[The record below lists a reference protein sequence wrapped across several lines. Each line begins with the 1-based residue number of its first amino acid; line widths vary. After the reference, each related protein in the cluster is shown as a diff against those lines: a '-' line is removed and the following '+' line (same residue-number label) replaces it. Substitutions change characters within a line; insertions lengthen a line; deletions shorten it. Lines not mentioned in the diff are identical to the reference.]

1 MSPLLSLL
9 LSVAAAVTFALG
21 GVCMKYSEGLTRPVP
36 TALLFVLFC
45 AGAAAQTL
53 AMSQAE
59 MGSTYILVLGLE
71 SVLAF
76 TLGVLIFKESAPPVR
91 ILAVLLVTA
100 GIVLLR
106 R

>member
-1 MSPLLSLL
+1 VNLL
-9 LSVAAAVTFALG
+9 LSVAAAVAFALG

-36 TALLFVLFC
+36 TALLFILFC

-53 AMSQAE
+53 AMRQSE

-71 SVLAF
+71 SILAF
-76 TLGVLIFKESAPPVR
+76 VLGVLIFSESAAPIR

>member
-1 MSPLLSLL
+1 MFLL
-9 LSVAAAVTFALG
+9 LATGAAVAFALG
-21 GVCMKYSEGLTRPVP
+21 GVCMKLSDGLTRPVP
-36 TALLFVLFC
+36 SILLFALFC

-53 AMSQAE
+53 AMRRQE
-59 MGSTYILVLGLE
+59 MSGTYILVLGLE

-76 TLGVLIFKESAPPVR
+76 ALGVLFFSEPATPLRVV
-91 ILAVLLVTA
+91 AVLLVTI

>member
-1 MSPLLSLL
+1 MTTALL
-9 LSVAAAVTFALG
+9 LSVAAAGAFALG
-21 GVCMKYSEGLTRPVP
+21 GVCMKYSEGLTRPLP
-36 TALLFVLFC
+36 TALVFILFC

-53 AMSQAE
+53 AMRHAE
-59 MGSTYILVLGLE
+59 MGATYILVLGLE
-71 SVLAF
+71 SILAF
-76 TLGVLIFKESAPPVR
+76 TLGVLVFSESATPVR

>member
-1 MSPLLSLL
+1 MNLL
-9 LSVAAAVTFALG
+9 LSIAAAVTFSLG

-36 TALLFVLFC
+36 AALLFVLFC

-53 AMSQAE
+53 AMRQAE

-71 SVLAF
+71 SIFAF
-76 TLGVLIFKESAPPVR
+76 TLAVLMFKESVTPIR

>member
-1 MSPLLSLL
+1 
-9 LSVAAAVTFALG
+9 
-21 GVCMKYSEGLTRPVP
+21 MKYSEGLTRPLP
-36 TALLFVLFC
+36 TAMLFVLFC

-53 AMSQAE
+53 AMRRAE

-71 SVLAF
+71 SILAF
-76 TLGVLIFKESAPPVR
+76 TFGVMIFKEPATLAR

>member
-1 MSPLLSLL
+1 MNMLLSI
-9 LSVAAAVTFALG
+9 VAAVAFALG
-21 GVCMKYSEGLTRPVP
+21 GVCMKYSEGLARPVP
-36 TALLFVLFC
+36 TALLFALFS

-53 AMSQAE
+53 AMRQAE
-59 MGSTYILVLGLE
+59 MGATYILVLGLE
-71 SVLAF
+71 SILAF
-76 TLGVLIFKESAPPVR
+76 TLGVLVFKEPATPAR

>member
-1 MSPLLSLL
+1 
-9 LSVAAAVTFALG
+9 
-21 GVCMKYSEGLTRPVP
+21 MKYSEGLTRPIP

-53 AMSQAE
+53 AMRHSE

-71 SVLAF
+71 SILAF
-76 TLGVLIFKESAPPVR
+76 TLGVLFFSESAAPIR

>member
-1 MSPLLSLL
+1 MNLL
-9 LSVAAAVTFALG
+9 LSVTAAVTFAFG
-21 GVCMKYSEGLTRPVP
+21 GVCMKYSEGLTRPAP
-36 TALLFVLFC
+36 TVLLFILFC

-53 AMSQAE
+53 AMRHAE
-59 MGSTYILVLGLE
+59 MGATYILVLGLE
-71 SVLAF
+71 SALAF
-76 TLGVLIFKESAPPVR
+76 TLGVLVFREPATPVR

>member
-1 MSPLLSLL
+1 MNLL
-9 LSVAAAVTFALG
+9 LSIAAAVAFALG

-36 TALLFVLFC
+36 AALIFILFC
-45 AGAAAQTL
+45 AGAAAQTM
-53 AMSQAE
+53 AMRQAE
-59 MGSTYILVLGLE
+59 MGATYILVLGLE
-71 SVLAF
+71 SILAF
-76 TLGVLIFKESAPPVR
+76 TLGVLIFSESATPVR